1 MSEEF
6 WQTLKTKDHPNLS
19 LEERT
24 VMGIFRSFRNGE
36 NKIFPG
42 QKYLAFELG
51 RSERTTREVLLSLQ
65 EKGYIRITQRGQGKT
80 NIYELVQTS
89 NNCLSGVQTSKIR
102 RSGAAKSSGLKGGYH
117 YMNIKEET
125 VAAASAVPEE
135 PPAAFPSSLEPE
147 TTDAPIPLASLP
159 SAKVKASS
167 LPYDQAAAR
176 AKLVDDKQ
184 RHIRVIGLYFSYKE
198 ELDLPSYALL
208 EKAIARNVKVAKD
221 IAAFENQQI
230 DAAFQWVVEAKG
242 EGGEWEWR
250 TNWKLED
257 VLEILENKLYNLN
270 PKKKSKR

>member
-1 MSEEF
+1 
-6 WQTLKTKDHPNLS
+6 
-19 LEERT
+19 
-24 VMGIFRSFRNGE
+24 MGIFRSFRNGE

-42 QKYLAFELG
+42 QAYLANELG
-51 RSERTTREVLLSLQ
+51 CSVLTINRRIKALI
-65 EKGYIRITQRGQGKT
+65 EKGYIEKTRRGQGKT
-80 NIYELVQTS
+80 NTYQLVEKYQNDT
-89 NNCLSGVQTSKIR
+89 SGVQKYQNDTSRNTKLL
-102 RSGAAKSSGLKGGYH
+102 SQNPPYH